1 MEIKSA
7 EFIKGILGTNE
18 LLEDQRLQVAFI
30 GRSNVGKSSV
40 INSLGNRR
48 DLVKSG
54 SRPGKTRQINFFLIN
69 GKVYFVDLPGYGFLK
84 ASLKEKEK
92 IRKMIFWYLF
102 RSEIH
107 FKKVV
112 LIIDAKIGLN
122 KFDKEML
129 DLLNEKEFSV
139 VIAVNKTDKLKKNVL
154 NKQLEIIQ
162 KEVGEN
168 IAIPYSAKTKKG
180 RDELL
185 NEIFNKK

>member
-40 INSLGNRR
+40 INSLVNRR

-54 SRPGKTRQINFFLIN
+54 SRPGKTRQINFFLIY

>member
-18 LLEDQRLQVAFI
+18 LLEDERLQVAFI

-40 INSLGNRR
+40 INSLVNRK

-54 SRPGKTRQINFFLIN
+54 SKPGKTRQINFFLIN

-92 IRKMIFWYLF
+92 IRKMLFWYLF
-102 RSEIH
+102 RSEIN

-122 KFDKEML
+122 EFDKEML
-129 DLLNEKEFSV
+129 SSLNEKEFPV
-139 VIAVNKTDKLKKNVL
+139 VIAVNKTDKLKRNVL
-154 NKQLEIIQ
+154 DKQLKIIQ
-162 KEVGEN
+162 KEVGDN
-168 IAIPYSAKTKKG
+168 VIVSYSAKTKKG

-185 NEIFNKK
+185 DEIFNKK

>member
-18 LLEDQRLQVAFI
+18 LLEDERLQVAFI

-40 INSLGNRR
+40 INSLVNRK

-54 SRPGKTRQINFFLIN
+54 SKPGKTRQINFFLIN

-92 IRKMIFWYLF
+92 IRKMLFWYLF
-102 RSEIH
+102 RSEIN

-122 KFDKEML
+122 EFDKEML
-129 DLLNEKEFSV
+129 SSLNEKEFPV
-139 VIAVNKTDKLKKNVL
+139 VIAVNKTDKLKRNVL
-154 NKQLEIIQ
+154 DKQLKIIQ
-162 KEVGEN
+162 KEVGDN
-168 IAIPYSAKTKKG
+168 VIVSYSAKTKKG

-185 NEIFNKK
+185 DEIFKKN

>member
-18 LLEDQRLQVAFI
+18 LLEDERLQVAFI

-40 INSLGNRR
+40 INSLVNRK

-54 SRPGKTRQINFFLIN
+54 SKPGKTRQINFFLIN

-92 IRKMIFWYLF
+92 IRKMLFWYLF

-122 KFDKEML
+122 EFDKEML
-129 DLLNEKEFSV
+129 SSLNEKEFPV
-139 VIAVNKTDKLKKNVL
+139 VIAVNKTDKLKRNVL
-154 NKQLEIIQ
+154 DKQLKIIQ
-162 KEVGEN
+162 KEVGDN
-168 IAIPYSAKTKKG
+168 VIVSYSAKTKKG

-185 NEIFNKK
+185 DEIFKKN